1 MPYRNIPEDLNVELL
16 LTYFSQKNLK
26 ITMKGQHKRN
36 AYKDILQLKERHDGT
51 LEIEVARD
59 SLYNALPEYMFHPID
74 RFSNLPPLER
84 TEKFEE
90 EFDRQEKEKEHAYK
104 FFAPVDIQLLL
115 LKSKIRER
123 LHPLTGENTVLQKL
137 IVGEAAFEHLSQG
150 RFTRRVLP
158 FLPYCR
164 IIRGEKTYITLLLRK
179 VFVEES
185 LQMEC
190 KGITSQYWD
199 EEPRYE
205 YQLGMT
211 LDEGYIG
218 NEFDE
223 NVITYIIHYW
233 SAEDCDKD
241 FEEVFLRDIEQLRNL
256 IEKFFISIEET
267 FRFDISH
274 DESPL
279 TLSDDENFYYLDYNT
294 NI

>member
-1 MPYRNIPEDLNVELL
+1 MSTKLKLL
-16 LTYFSQKNLK
+16 PAFVMLLAGAFTSI
-26 ITMKGQHKRN
+26 ITFVIG
-36 AYKDILQLKERHDGT
+36 YT
-51 LEIEVARD
+51 
-59 SLYNALPEYMFHPID
+59 
-74 RFSNLPPLER
+74 
-84 TEKFEE
+84 
-90 EFDRQEKEKEHAYK
+90 
-104 FFAPVDIQLLL
+104 
-115 LKSKIRER
+115 LKSALII
-123 LHPLTGENTVLQKL
+123 LLFVLVIFYILGLVLQKL

-164 IIRGEKTYITLLLRK
+164 IIRGERTYITLLLRK

-185 LQMEC
+185 LQMDC
-190 KGITSQYWD
+190 KSITSLYRD
-199 EEPRYE
+199 EEARYE

-218 NEFDE
+218 NAFDE

-233 SAEDCDKD
+233 SVEDCNKD
-241 FEEVFLRDIEQLRNL
+241 FKEVFLRDIEQLRNL